1 MSLPSAKSTVM
12 SAMAYLAVERN
23 ITPRGTPSNS
33 ISSGVI
39 TRDSTSSGVMPGAL
53 IISLTCVGEISG

>member
-1 MSLPSAKSTVM
+1 M
-12 SAMAYLAVERN
+12 SAMAYLAVERS
-23 ITPRGTPSNS
+23 ITPCGTPSNS

-53 IISLTCVGEISG
+53 MISLTCVGEISG